1 MIMPVRPVGFL
12 LFVLAAVIPF
22 GLALSAAGT
31 APTAQPFGKTKDG
44 VAIERYTLKNGHGM
58 EVDVITWGAIVQR
71 IVVPDKA
78 GKPGD
83 VALGFDTLDGYL
95 GQQPY
100 FGAIVGRYGNRIA
113 NATFTLNG
121 KKYQLAANNG
131 PNSLHGGLKGF
142 DKRVWTARPLVTP
155 AGQAVELT
163 YVSQDGEE
171 GYPGTLTTKVTYTLT
186 DASELR
192 IDYHLSADADTVAN
206 VTNHSYF
213 NLAGQGTGD
222 ILKHEIRL
230 QADRFTPVN
239 ATLIPTGELRPVQG
253 TPFDFRAS
261 TPIGARIDAKDE
273 QVSYGKGYDHNWVL
287 DGHAGTL
294 RQVVRVSE
302 PTSGRVLE
310 VSTTEPGVQFY
321 TGNFLDGTITGKGG
335 AVYRHRFGL
344 CLETQHFPDSPNQ
357 PSFPSTVIKP
367 GQPYTSTTVYKF
379 SAQ

>member
-1 MIMPVRPVGFL
+1 MSMPVRPVGFL
-12 LFVLAAVIPF
+12 LFVLAALVPL
-22 GLALSAAGT
+22 GLAVSAAGT
-31 APTAQPFGKTKDG
+31 APAAQPFGTTKDG
-44 VAIERYTLKNGHGM
+44 VAIERYTLKNSHGM

-71 IVVPDKA
+71 IVVPDRTGA
-78 GKPGD
+78 SSD
-83 VALGFDTLDGYL
+83 VALGFDTLEGYL
-95 GQQPY
+95 GQHPY

-142 DKRVWTARPLVTP
+142 DKRVWKARPLAAS

-186 DASELR
+186 EANELR
-192 IDYHLSADADTVAN
+192 IDYHLTTDADTVAN

-222 ILKHEIRL
+222 VLKHEVRI

-253 TPFDFRAS
+253 TPFDFRAP
-261 TPIGARIDAKDE
+261 TAIGARIDKTDE
-273 QVSYGKGYDHNWVL
+273 QITYGKGYDHNWVL

-294 RQVVRVSE
+294 RQVVRVTE
-302 PTSGRVLE
+302 PTSGRILE

-321 TGNFLDGTITGKGG
+321 TGNFLDGTIKGKGG
-335 AVYRHRFGL
+335 AVYRHRFGF
-344 CLETQHFPDSPNQ
+344 CLETQHFPDSPNL
-357 PSFPSTVIKP
+357 PSFPSVVIKP
-367 GQPYTSTTVYKF
+367 GQPFTSTTVYMF
-379 SAQ
+379 SAK

>member
-1 MIMPVRPVGFL
+1 
-12 LFVLAAVIPF
+12 
-22 GLALSAAGT
+22 
-31 APTAQPFGKTKDG
+31 
-44 VAIERYTLKNGHGM
+44 
-58 EVDVITWGAIVQR
+58 VDVITWGAIVQR
-71 IVVPDKA
+71 IVVPDRTGA
-78 GKPGD
+78 ASD
-83 VALGFDTLDGYL
+83 VALGFDTLEGYL
-95 GQQPY
+95 GDHPY

-142 DKRVWTARPLVTP
+142 DKHVWKARPIATA
-155 AGQAVELT
+155 AGQALELT
-163 YVSQDGEE
+163 YVSPAGEE
-171 GYPGTLTTKVTYTLT
+171 GYPGTLTAKVTYTVT
-186 DASELR
+186 DANELR
-192 IDYHLSADADTVAN
+192 IDYHLSTDAETVAN

-222 ILKHEIRL
+222 VLKHEIRI

-253 TPFDFRAS
+253 TPFDFRAA
-261 TPIGARIDAKDE
+261 TAMGARIEAQDE
-273 QVSYGKGYDHNWVL
+273 QITYGKGYDHNWVL

-294 RQVVRVSE
+294 RPAVRVTES
-302 PTSGRVLE
+302 TSGRILE

-335 AVYRHRFGL
+335 AVYRRRFGF

-357 PSFPSTVIKP
+357 PSFPSTVLKP

-379 SAQ
+379 SAK